1 MTAATPATIPAT
13 GPEVPRA
20 ARPGGWRQAAAGLV
34 ACGWGGNQFAPLLL
48 MYRRTDGYSTVTV
61 DALLGAYV
69 VGLVPGLLI
78 GGPLSDR
85 CGRRP
90 LMIAGTAVSVLASA
104 VLAAGPLGLGPL
116 VAGRLLTGAA
126 VGVAMAVGSSWVK
139 ELSQAPYDPAAD
151 QGAGAR
157 RSSLALTAG
166 FGIGPGVAGA
176 LAQWGPW
183 PTALPYLVHVAVG
196 CALLAVMLGAPE
208 TRRPAAGPP
217 RSPRSRSAGHHRT
230 AGPPLPERR
239 PDGPRVGRPAGR
251 GEPVFRGL
259 LADLKVPAAGHRRF
273 RRVVLPMAPWVFGSA
288 GIAYAVTPQLVAGR
302 VGRWGLAYATALT
315 VLTLG
320 MGAVVQPL
328 AKRLGARSS
337 VPAISAAMVLM
348 ALGMAV
354 CGLDARTGSPWL
366 APAGALVLGAGYGI
380 AIVSGLV
387 EIQRIARP
395 DELAGL
401 TGVYYAAAY
410 AGFLLPTV
418 LAAASPV
425 AGYPVMLL
433 ALAVL
438 ALGCLAVIL
447 ANARTPATS
456 GPR

>member
-1 MTAATPATIPAT
+1 MTAPAAGPVSPDAVSPGPVSPDATLDTSPA
-13 GPEVPRA
+13 VSA
-20 ARPGGWRQAAAGLV
+20 ARPLDGSGGAGRPAGWRQAAAGLV
-34 ACGWGGNQFAPLLL
+34 ACGWGGNQFTPLLL

-69 VGLVPGLLI
+69 VGLIPGLLI

-85 CGRRP
+85 LGRRP
-90 LMIAGTAVSVLASA
+90 LMIAGTAVSLLASA
-104 VLAAGPLGLGPL
+104 VLAAGSLGLVPL

-126 VGVAMAVGSSWVK
+126 VGIAMAVGSSWVK
-139 ELSQAPYDPAAD
+139 ELSQGPHDPGAD
-151 QGAGAR
+151 PGAGAR

-196 CALLAVMLGAPE
+196 AVLLAVMLRAPE
-208 TRRPAAGPP
+208 TRQ
-217 RSPRSRSAGHHRT
+217 RT
-230 AGPPLPERR
+230 GAPG
-239 PDGPRVGRPAGR
+239 
-251 GEPVFRGL
+251 GL

-273 RRVVLPMAPWVFGSA
+273 LRVVLPLAPWVFGSA
-288 GIAYAVTPQLVAGR
+288 GIAYAVTPQLVDAR
-302 VGRWGLAYATALT
+302 VGHWGLAYATALT

-320 MGAVVQPL
+320 TGALVQPF
-328 AKRLGARSS
+328 AKRLGARST
-337 VPAISAAMVLM
+337 VLAMSAAMVLM

-354 CGLDARTGSPWL
+354 CALDAGTRSPWL
-366 APAGALVLGAGYGI
+366 APVGALVLGAGYGI

-395 DELAGL
+395 DDLAGL

-418 LAAASPV
+418 LAAASSV
-425 AGYPVMLL
+425 VGYPAMLL

-438 ALGCLAVIL
+438 AVGCLAVIL
-447 ANARTPATS
+447 ANSRTGPGEPAAPGTAPVRRA
-456 GPR
+456 G

>member
-1 MTAATPATIPAT
+1 MTATTASTATTEAVRAKT
-13 GPEVPRA
+13 PRA
-20 ARPGGWRQAAAGLV
+20 AHPRGWRQAAAGLV
-34 ACGWGGNQFAPLLL
+34 ACGWGGNQFTPLLL

-69 VGLVPGLLI
+69 VGLIPGLLI

-85 CGRRP
+85 WGRRP
-90 LMIAGTAVSVLASA
+90 LMIAGTAVSLLASA
-104 VLAAGPLGLGPL
+104 VLAAGSLGLGPL

-126 VGVAMAVGSSWVK
+126 VGIAMAVGSSWVK
-139 ELSQAPYDPAAD
+139 ELSQAPFDPGAD
-151 QGAGAR
+151 PGAGAR

-196 CALLAVMLGAPE
+196 GALLAVMLGAPE
-208 TRRPAAGPP
+208 TRKRPAVRPEPTGGLSTGGPP
-217 RSPRSRSAGHHRT
+217 TG
-230 AGPPLPERR
+230 
-239 PDGPRVGRPAGR
+239 GPRGLRVGGLRAR
-251 GEPVFRGL
+251 EL
-259 LADLKVPAAGHRRF
+259 LADLRVPAAGHRRF

-288 GIAYAVTPQLVAGR
+288 GIAYAVTPQLVDAR
-302 VGRWGLAYATALT
+302 VGHWGLAYATALT

-337 VPAISAAMVLM
+337 VPAMSAAMVLM

-354 CGLDARTGSPWL
+354 CGLDAQTRSPWL
-366 APAGALVLGAGYGI
+366 APVGALVLGAGYGI

-395 DELAGL
+395 DDLAGL

-418 LAAASPV
+418 LAAASSV
-425 AGYPVMLL
+425 VGYPVLLL

-438 ALGCLAVIL
+438 AVGCLAVIL
-447 ANARTPATS
+447 ANSRIPAVP
-456 GPR
+456 GPLPPRRPGV